1 MPDSAGDSEVIGAE
15 PTAQAPGGPK
25 RPKGGLR
32 GARYHG
38 SPVQAFLR
46 SPRTFL
52 RIAQVN
58 LVALALNI
66 VSGGAVRLT
75 DSGLGCP
82 DWPSCTRH
90 HLTAPL
96 ALHPMIEFTNRLVVV
111 AVTVLAALALVAA
124 WRRRPRRSDLVWLS
138 AGLVGGILAEAV
150 IGAIV
155 VYSKLNPFAVM
166 THFVIGILVLTDAIV
181 LALRA
186 GRSAAPGTLRIEHG
200 LVWPA
205 RAMVGLLLAAVAAGT
220 ATTGAGPHAGGK
232 AAARLDV
239 PLTDMTRVHS
249 GLVLVLVALTV
260 VTLWRLARSG
270 APSAVLERG
279 RWLILA
285 MVLQGVIGYTQY
297 FSHLP
302 ALLVGVHVAGATTVW
317 TAMIWFYDGLWR
329 HDPEPAVDSTADAGD
344 RDRRAPASAV

>member
-1 MPDSAGDSEVIGAE
+1 M
-15 PTAQAPGGPK
+15 
-25 RPKGGLR
+25 
-32 GARYHG
+32 
-38 SPVQAFLR
+38 QAFLR

-58 LVALALNI
+58 LVVVALNI

-82 DWPSCTRH
+82 DWPACTRH
-90 HLTAPL
+90 RLTAPL
-96 ALHPMIEFTNRLVVV
+96 SLHPMIEFTNRLVVV

-124 WRRRPRRSDLVWLS
+124 LRRRPRRRDLVWLS

-150 IGAIV
+150 IGAVV
-155 VYSKLNPFAVM
+155 VYTKLNPFAVM

-186 GRSAAPGTLRIEHG
+186 GRSAAPGTLRIERG
-200 LVWPA
+200 LLWPA
-205 RAMVGLLLAAVAAGT
+205 RAMVGLLFVAVAAGT

-249 GLVLVLVALTV
+249 GLVLLLVALTV
-260 VTLWRLARSG
+260 GTLWRLARSG
-270 APSAVLERG
+270 APAAVLERG

-285 MVLQGVIGYTQY
+285 MVVQGVIGYTQY

-302 ALLVGVHVAGATTVW
+302 ALLVGVHILGATTVW
-317 TAMIWFYDGLWR
+317 TAVVWFYDGLWL
-329 HDPEPAVDSTADAGD
+329 HEPEPAAAADAAPGGD
-344 RDRRAPASAV
+344 GRDRHAPATAIG

>member
-1 MPDSAGDSEVIGAE
+1 
-15 PTAQAPGGPK
+15 
-25 RPKGGLR
+25 
-32 GARYHG
+32 
-38 SPVQAFLR
+38 VQAFLR

-58 LVALALNI
+58 LVVVALNI

-82 DWPSCTRH
+82 DWPACTRH
-90 HLTAPL
+90 RLTAPL
-96 ALHPMIEFTNRLVVV
+96 SLHPMIEFTNRLVVV

-124 WRRRPRRSDLVWLS
+124 LRRRPRRRDLVWLS

-150 IGAIV
+150 IGAVV
-155 VYSKLNPFAVM
+155 VYTKLNPFAVM

-186 GRSAAPGTLRIEHG
+186 GRSAAPGTLRIERG
-200 LVWPA
+200 LLWPA
-205 RAMVGLLLAAVAAGT
+205 RAMVGLLFVAVAAGT

-249 GLVLVLVALTV
+249 GLVLLLVALTV
-260 VTLWRLARSG
+260 GTLWRLARSG
-270 APSAVLERG
+270 APAAVLERG

-285 MVLQGVIGYTQY
+285 MVVQGVIGYTQY

-302 ALLVGVHVAGATTVW
+302 ALLVGVHILGATTVW
-317 TAMIWFYDGLWR
+317 TAVVWFYDGLWL
-329 HDPEPAVDSTADAGD
+329 HEPEPAAAADAAPGGD
-344 RDRRAPASAV
+344 GRDRHAPATAIG

>member
-1 MPDSAGDSEVIGAE
+1 M
-15 PTAQAPGGPK
+15 
-25 RPKGGLR
+25 
-32 GARYHG
+32 
-38 SPVQAFLR
+38 QAFLR

-58 LVALALNI
+58 LVVVALNI

-82 DWPSCTRH
+82 DWPACTRH
-90 HLTAPL
+90 RLTAPL
-96 ALHPMIEFTNRLVVV
+96 SLHPMIEFTNRLVVV

-124 WRRRPRRSDLVWLS
+124 LRRRPRRRDLVWLS

-150 IGAIV
+150 IGAVV
-155 VYSKLNPFAVM
+155 VYTKLNPFAVM

-186 GRSAAPGTLRIEHG
+186 GRSAAPGTLRIERG
-200 LVWPA
+200 LLWPA
-205 RAMVGLLLAAVAAGT
+205 RAMVGLLFVAVAAGT

-249 GLVLVLVALTV
+249 GFVLLLVALTV
-260 VTLWRLARSG
+260 GTLWRLARSG
-270 APSAVLERG
+270 APAAVLERG

-285 MVLQGVIGYTQY
+285 MVVQGVIGYTQY

-302 ALLVGVHVAGATTVW
+302 ALLVGVHILGATTVW
-317 TAMIWFYDGLWR
+317 TAVVWFYDGLWL
-329 HDPEPAVDSTADAGD
+329 HEPEPAAAADAAPGGD
-344 RDRRAPASAV
+344 GRDRHAPATAIG